1 MNSDNYDMLLAD
13 IACIKEYLFK
23 QTKVLDSIENDVK
36 LLLMMHD
43 SDLKKADVK
52 DDKIPMMHLVDKLP
66 NDKLLDEFEHTEGT
80 YKDYSRM
87 THDTLSDEEIKSFEA
102 GQKGEVYEPEPMCK
116 CPKYEDA
123 DADED
128 EVEICPRKSGLS
140 SAVDRWPTDEE
151 LDKIEAE
158 ELKAYKKA
166 LY

>member
-13 IACIKEYLFK
+13 IAFIKEQLFK
-23 QTKVLDSIENDVK
+23 QSKTLNSIENDVK
-36 LLLMMHD
+36 LLLMSN
-43 SDLKKADVK
+43 SDVKNDDVK

-116 CPKYEDA
+116 CPKY
-123 DADED
+123 ADED

-158 ELKAYKKA
+158 ELKAYKKHFTEV
-166 LY
+166 L